1 MEKELLSLCHELE
14 EVKTVQAIMNKSNKA
29 ADAKYNQELGKQHER
44 LERHHLE
51 LDIALKLCVLA
62 EAQEGELLEMQKLMT
77 SMREELCHCNDP
89 VCLFFPGSQS

>member
-1 MEKELLSLCHELE
+1 LEKELLSLCHELE
-14 EVKTVQAIMNKSNKA
+14 EVKTVQAI
-29 ADAKYNQELGKQHER
+29 KYDQGLGKQHKR
-44 LERHHLE
+44 LERHRLE